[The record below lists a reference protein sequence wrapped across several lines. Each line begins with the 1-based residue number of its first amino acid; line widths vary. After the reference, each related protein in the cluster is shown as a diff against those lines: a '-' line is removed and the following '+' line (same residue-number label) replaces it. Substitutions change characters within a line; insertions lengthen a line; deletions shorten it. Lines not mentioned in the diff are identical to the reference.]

1 MDVTEYER
9 RLFQVFAVRKGVERF
24 PGGVIDD
31 AWFEG
36 DYPNTEIA
44 VVVTFNA
51 RPGSRYV
58 FRPAIWTAIAGASP
72 EAHAYEIDIGL
83 QDWTGTL
90 GSMAWATGSTYELRP
105 ARGGCETVAPRLGKA
120 GLRPRRQRTPSRG

>member
-9 RLFQVFAVRKGVERF
+9 RLFRVFAVRKGVERF

-31 AWFEG
+31 TWLEG

-44 VVVTFNA
+44 IVVTFNT
-51 RPGSRYV
+51 RPGCRYV
-58 FRPAIWTAIAGASP
+58 FRSAICTAIAGASP

-83 QDWTGTL
+83 QDWTSKL

-105 ARGGCETVAPRLGKA
+105 TRVGV
-120 GLRPRRQRTPSRG
+120 RPRRPGPEEPAP

>member
-9 RLFQVFAVRKGVERF
+9 RLFQMFAVRKGVERF

-44 VVVTFNA
+44 IVVTFNA
-51 RPGSRYV
+51 RPGCRYV
-58 FRPAIWTAIAGASP
+58 FRSAIWTAIAGASP

-105 ARGGCETVAPRLGKA
+105 GRASA
-120 GLRPRRQRTPSRG
+120 RPRRPGAGRQA